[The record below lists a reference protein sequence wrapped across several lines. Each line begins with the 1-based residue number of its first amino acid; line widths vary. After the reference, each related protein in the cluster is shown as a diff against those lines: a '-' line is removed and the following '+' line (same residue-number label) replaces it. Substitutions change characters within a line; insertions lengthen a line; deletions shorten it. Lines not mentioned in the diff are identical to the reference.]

1 MGEARNIG
9 RGGGARREGAPH
21 LSRGRGLPRRPGS
34 QIGCH
39 PDKVQEPGRE
49 RRAVSEESRPDPGL
63 ERLFE
68 EAIRTVEKQIRV
80 GESVDGKAADL
91 LRFEALLLGILL
103 TGTSLALRTGIVPRI
118 PLWLTGFFVV
128 AFGLLVA
135 STLLAIRSYEVREVH
150 LGVHADDLV
159 GARVEEAEEEEIL
172 DASLR
177 GYAHGIRRNGASL
190 DAAAERLDASVRVLW
205 LGLLALSVATGILMV
220 LGVAT

>member
-1 MGEARNIG
+1 M
-9 RGGGARREGAPH
+9 
-21 LSRGRGLPRRPGS
+21 
-34 QIGCH
+34 
-39 PDKVQEPGRE
+39 
-49 RRAVSEESRPDPGL
+49 SESSGPDPAL

-68 EAIRTVEKQIRV
+68 EARITVEKQIQV

-103 TGTSLALRTGIVPRI
+103 TGASLALRAGIVPRI
-118 PLWLTGFFVV
+118 PLWLTGSFVV

-177 GYAHGIRRNGASL
+177 GYADGIRRNGASL